1 MNPPMTAP
9 DSKHVLASL
18 WRFAGQPAEALDA
31 VDLTG
36 SEPVLPSSF
45 AVGTA
50 AQTTI
55 AASALAAAELWRL
68 RTGRQQPV
76 SVDMRDAAIETRSEH
91 YLALDGTPV
100 DDPRDKIAGLY
111 RCGDGR
117 WLRMHTNLPHHR
129 AGALKLLG
137 CDYDRVAV
145 QRALDRWTAFDL
157 EDAAAEAGLVMT
169 ATRSFA
175 EWDAHPQGR
184 AVADL
189 PLFSIER
196 IGDAPPEPL
205 PSGDRPLSGI
215 NVLDLTRVIAG
226 PVCGRTLAA
235 HGADVLLVTAK
246 HLPSMESLVIDN
258 GRGKLSGSLDLRD
271 PGARDTLA
279 ALLLEADIFVQ
290 GYRPGAIAQYGFSPE
305 QAARIRPG
313 IVCVSLC
320 AYGTEGPWAAR
331 RGFDS
336 LVQNTNGLNAAEADA
351 ASASQPKPLPAQVL
365 DHGTGFL
372 MAFAAMTAL
381 KRRVIEGGSWN
392 VRLSLAQTGHWF
404 RQLGRVDGRSCPDLS
419 REDVQDRLYESASG
433 FGRLTAVRSAA
444 VMSETPL
451 SWARPSVPL
460 GTHAPIWPD

>member
-1 MNPPMTAP
+1 MTAP
-9 DSKHVLASL
+9 DPKQVLASL
-18 WRFAGQPAEALDA
+18 WRLAGQPAAALDA
-31 VDLTG
+31 IDLAG

-68 RTGRQQPV
+68 RTGRQQHV
-76 SVDMRDAAIETRSEH
+76 SVDMRAAAIETRSEH

-100 DDPRDKIAGLY
+100 DDHRDKIAGLY

-117 WLRMHTNLPHHR
+117 WVRMHTNLPHHR
-129 AGALKLLG
+129 AGTLKLLG
-137 CDYDRVAV
+137 CNYDRAAV
-145 QRALDRWTAFDL
+145 QRVLDQWTAFDL
-157 EDAAAEAGLVMT
+157 EDAATEAGLVIT
-169 ATRSFA
+169 ATRSFE

-184 AVADL
+184 AVAGL

-205 PSGDRPLSGI
+205 PAGDRPLSGI

-271 PGARDTLA
+271 PAARQMLA
-279 ALLLEADIFVQ
+279 TLLLEADIFVQ

-305 QAARIRPG
+305 QAARVRPG

-320 AYGTEGPWAAR
+320 AYGTDGPWAAR

-336 LVQNTNGLNAAEADA
+336 LVQNANGLNHAEAEA
-351 ASASQPKPLPAQVL
+351 AGAGQPKPLPAQVL

-381 KRRVIEGGSWN
+381 KRRVTEGGSWN

-404 RQLGRVDGRSCPDLS
+404 RQLGRVDGLSCPDLS
-419 REDVQDRLYESASG
+419 RKDVQDRLYDSPSG
-433 FGRLTAVRSAA
+433 FGRLTSVRSAA

-460 GTHAPIWPD
+460 GSHAPVWPD